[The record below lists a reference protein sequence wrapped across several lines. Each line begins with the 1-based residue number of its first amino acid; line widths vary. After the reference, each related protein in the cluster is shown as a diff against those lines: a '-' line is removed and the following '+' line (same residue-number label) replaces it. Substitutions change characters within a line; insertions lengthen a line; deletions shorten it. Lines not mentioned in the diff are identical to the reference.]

1 MSKEL
6 KSILLTLVSL
16 ALTGVLAWLFMMFP
30 KVVGLVIFILGSC
43 VFTYSTYNLFLI
55 NQKK

>member
-16 ALTGVLAWLFMMFP
+16 VLTGVLAWLFMMFP
-30 KVVGLVIFILGSC
+30 KVVGLVIFILGIC
-43 VFTYSTYNLFLI
+43 VFTYSIYNLFLI